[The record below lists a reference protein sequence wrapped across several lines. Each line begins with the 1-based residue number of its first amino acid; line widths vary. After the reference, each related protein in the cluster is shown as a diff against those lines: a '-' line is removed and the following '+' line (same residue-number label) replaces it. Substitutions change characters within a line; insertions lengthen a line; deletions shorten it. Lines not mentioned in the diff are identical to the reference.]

1 MDGHMASNHV
11 INNNIQGAFV
21 ECGVYTG
28 NLENAW
34 ISDLLRTGQIRS
46 IYLYDTF
53 KGSTRPGEH
62 DYTHPDAQLFT
73 MTNSE
78 VLAMWTAN
86 IIDETTNGYFYAPL
100 EQVQA
105 RLNATGYPDYLLRY
119 VVGDVMQTLSDP
131 DNIPNEIAI
140 LRLDT
145 CWYESSKYELEQLY
159 DKVVGGGIII
169 INDYYQW
176 NGQRKAVDEFLQSR
190 NIVVDIIPLGDKKTA
205 TIIKPE
211 TPLPPP
217 EPTDPVEP
225 PPPLDPVVPP
235 PSDP

>member
-1 MDGHMASNHV
+1 MASNHA

-34 ISDLLRTGQIRS
+34 ISDLLRTGQNRD

-78 VLAMWTAN
+78 VLDMWTAN

-105 RLNATGYPDYLLRY
+105 RLNATGYPDYRLHY
-119 VVGDVMQTLSDP
+119 IVGDVAQTLSDP
-131 DNIPNEIAI
+131 ANIPDQIAI

-169 INDYYQW
+169 IND
-176 NGQRKAVDEFLQSR
+176 
-190 NIVVDIIPLGDKKTA
+190 
-205 TIIKPE
+205 
-211 TPLPPP
+211 
-217 EPTDPVEP
+217 
-225 PPPLDPVVPP
+225 
-235 PSDP
+235 